1 MRSTILISMGI
12 SVFLAVSSVAM
23 GNDLLPPPWRGQD
36 GSTFQNWQFDN
47 DNNPAAPGIINNQYG
62 SASAT
67 IVIGEGGAGWLD
79 QLSGMGTQ
87 SGYWD
92 LGGSGGQISINID
105 NRPVALPYKDIWVQV
120 TYYKDISQAP
130 IVDIPGATFI
140 DGSSGILVEDTGM
153 GSGWFLDQ
161 SIWRIEPNPAS
172 ENIILTSDAAWGSII
187 DQIVADTICIPEPTS
202 MCLLGLGV
210 LGLLKRRRA

>member
-1 MRSTILISMGI
+1 MRSVILMVV
-12 SVFLAVSSVAM
+12 SVCLVVSSFAL
-23 GNDLLPPPWRGQD
+23 GNDNDLLTPPWRGWD
-36 GSTFQNWQFDN
+36 GSTFQNWLFDN
-47 DNNPAAPGIINNQYG
+47 DNKTAAPSIINNQYG
-62 SASAT
+62 SASAA
-67 IVIGEGGAGWLD
+67 IVVGEGGSDWQD
-79 QLSGMGTQ
+79 QLPGMGTQ

-105 NRPVALPYKDIWVQV
+105 NRPAALPYKEIWVQV

-130 IVDIPGATFI
+130 IIDIPGATI
-140 DGSSGILVEDTGM
+140 IGGSSEMPIEDTGM

-187 DQIVADTICIPEPTS
+187 DQVVVDTICIPEPAT
-202 MCLLGLGV
+202 MCLLGLG
-210 LGLLKRRRA
+210 GLLLRRKRRG